1 MWEEPHG
8 GCDRTPLIEAPRET
22 TASHSRHP
30 CLHDRQLL
38 FPVVV
43 VLVVSGVLVQG
54 VWQGNLPAQT
64 DVLEDT
70 PAPLP
75 TPVSRRPDLEKTPLT
90 YFDDYWRQ
98 LRERVEDKVVLVG
111 PDRTPA
117 VVVLP
122 GLALTSAEAGEAV
135 LAQIEQA
142 RLVRPPDESPAI
154 AGAEDVAG
162 VEDAAVALA
171 SPGSEGAAA
180 PPRAGN
186 EDPVA
191 ESAPSA
197 RPGGLIAVDR
207 DLGLSLFEV
216 DPSRVEAFSLI
227 PPAAVP
233 SGAYVA
239 AVTRDRTG
247 RAAITPGHLVS
258 ARGEPGG
265 QSLEVS
271 MQLTG
276 PGATAVVDLDGAL
289 VGVAID
295 RGDGDAG
302 TRMLSSSIVRQ
313 VVAQLQRQVRCRA
326 LVVSELQPPVLTL
339 LGFESGLLVERV
351 RQDAFV
357 PEPSLRAGDAILE
370 WDGEVVTTVEA
381 FETRTDGMA
390 LGALVRYR
398 VLRGAAGWLA
408 PRSCPV
414 TTAAR
419 SANRRCSSPVSVSRC
434 AGAGSGRGMGGA
446 WPRRRQTGFA
456 AAAGL
461 EPHDLLLAVDGS
473 PAEGLDARALFER
486 MERRGEPTLV
496 TVRRADRVRILALDP
511 GE

>member
-1 MWEEPHG
+1 MG
-8 GCDRTPLIEAPRET
+8 PLLRIPVIR
-22 TASHSRHP
+22 S
-30 CLHDRQLL
+30 LHDRQLL

-54 VWQGNLPAQT
+54 VWQENLPAQT
-64 DVLEDT
+64 AVLEDT

-75 TPVSRRPDLEKTPLT
+75 APVSRRPDLEKTPLT

-135 LAQIEQA
+135 LAQIERA

-162 VEDAAVALA
+162 AADAAVALA
-171 SPGSEGAAA
+171 SPGGEGAAA
-180 PPRAGN
+180 PPQAGD

-191 ESAPSA
+191 ESAQTA

-207 DLGLSLFEV
+207 DLGLSLFAV

-271 MQLTG
+271 MRLAG

-289 VGVAID
+289 VGVAVD

-302 TRMLSSSIVRQ
+302 PRMLSSSIVRQ
-313 VVAQLQRQVRCRA
+313 VVAQLQRQVPCRA
-326 LVVSELQPPVLTL
+326 LVVAELQPPVLAL
-339 LGFESGLLVERV
+339 LGFESGLLVEQV

-357 PEPSLRAGDAILE
+357 PEPSLRAGDVILE
-370 WDGEVVTTVEA
+370 WDGEGVTTVEA
-381 FETRTDGMA
+381 FETRTDGLA

-398 VLRGAAGWLA
+398 VLRG
-408 PRSCPV
+408 
-414 TTAAR
+414 
-419 SANRRCSSPVSVSRC
+419 RRRL
-434 AGAGSGRGMGGA
+434 AGATILPGDDCRPLGEPPVQLARFGLALRWSAVGPGDGWRV
-446 WPRRRQTGFA
+446 A
-456 AAAGL
+456 ATAPDGVAATAGL

-473 PAEGLDARALFER
+473 PAEGLGARALFER

-496 TVRRADRVRILALDP
+496 TVRRADRVRILVLDP